1 MNYQKKN
8 EAQKMTKQPN
18 KEIKNAKNDTNNL
31 PAEVPQGMAQMPQ
44 LTEKERKEIEEKI
57 NEVKK
62 KVEKFSNEAREK
74 FKDYILGVSVLP
86 PEKKGQKEI
95 KTIVLVNDAD
105 SKKMSKEELREK
117 ITTILNEIGKKE
129 GVTPKVILSTEL
141 WQSCYDSNYEMLQTI
156 AISSPIYDTG
166 DDIA

>member
-1 MNYQKKN
+1 
-8 EAQKMTKQPN
+8 MTKTQLN
-18 KEIKNAKNDTNNL
+18 KETKNTKNDEKNDNSKNL
-31 PAEVPQGMAQMPQ
+31 PTNIPQEMVAQMPQ
-44 LTEKERKEIEEKI
+44 LTEKEKKEIEEKI
-57 NEVKK
+57 NEIKK
-62 KVEKFSNEAREK
+62 KVEKFSNEAKEK
-74 FKDYILGVSVLP
+74 FKDYILGISVLP

-95 KTIVLVNDAD
+95 NTIVLVNDAD